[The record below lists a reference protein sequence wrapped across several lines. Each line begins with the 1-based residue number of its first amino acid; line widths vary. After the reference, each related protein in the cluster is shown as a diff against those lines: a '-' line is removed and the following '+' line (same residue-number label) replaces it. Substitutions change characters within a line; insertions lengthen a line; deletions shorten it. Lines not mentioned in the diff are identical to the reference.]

1 MNTPENIVL
10 QETTKPTFNIE
21 EVLTAAELARFYE
34 ESNRTEFGK
43 RDTIFKQGS
52 RVTEVALVLSGLVK
66 VTREMRK
73 GKHLILRVAQPGS
86 FVGVSSALASEIYE
100 YSVCSMETTSVRTI
114 SVETLRWLMES
125 NQRFASEINLRISAE
140 NLFNIS
146 RLSSLLSKQLPGR
159 VADIIL
165 YFSQDIFYSNEFS
178 IPLTRQEL
186 AELAG
191 TTKESLIRTLSEFKN
206 DKIIDM
212 NRNVFSI
219 NSFNILKTLSRLG

>member
-1 MNTPENIVL
+1 MNTTENVAV
-10 QETTKPTFNIE
+10 QKTTKPSFNIE
-21 EVLTAAELARFYE
+21 EVLTAPELARFYE

-43 RDTIFKQGS
+43 RDTIIKQGS
-52 RVTEVALVLSGLVK
+52 KVTEVALVISGLVK

-73 GKHLILRVAQPGS
+73 GKNLILRVAQPGC
-86 FVGVSSALASEIYE
+86 FVGISSGLASETYE
-100 YSVCSMETTSVRTI
+100 YSVCSMETTTIRTI
-114 SVETLRWLMES
+114 SVDTLRWLMES
-125 NQRFASEINLRISAE
+125 NHRFANEINQRICAE

-165 YFSQDIFYSNEFS
+165 YFSQDIFSSNEFS